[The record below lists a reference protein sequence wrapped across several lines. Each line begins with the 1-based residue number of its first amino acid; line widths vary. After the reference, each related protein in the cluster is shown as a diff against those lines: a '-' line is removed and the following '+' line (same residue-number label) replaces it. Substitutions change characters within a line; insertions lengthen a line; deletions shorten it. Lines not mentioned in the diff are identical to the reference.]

1 MPGCHYQSR
10 TEREND
16 MDKTYE
22 PIGNKPGEKIKVDSI
37 DTIVTTHGDK
47 PYYENKYREVGDK
60 CYHIGYSSYRLDV
73 ALEYREKYFEL
84 VERENDWIPVSERL
98 PKKPEID
105 GDSDD
110 YIVQTRRVAQPFIG
124 YKNKEGYCDPTA
136 GKAIQDASRIPHHV
150 KEAHKAL
157 KDIASLLGFEVLVLR
172 DGKTGR
178 IYRWKQ

>member
-110 YIVQTRRVAQPFIG
+110 YIVQTRRVASYFALVKSVACKGSWADARNTFYRPTETF
-124 YKNKEGYCDPTA
+124 EGR
-136 GKAIQDASRIPHHV
+136 S
-150 KEAHKAL
+150 
-157 KDIASLLGFEVLVLR
+157 KDG
-172 DGKTGR
+172 
-178 IYRWKQ
+178 